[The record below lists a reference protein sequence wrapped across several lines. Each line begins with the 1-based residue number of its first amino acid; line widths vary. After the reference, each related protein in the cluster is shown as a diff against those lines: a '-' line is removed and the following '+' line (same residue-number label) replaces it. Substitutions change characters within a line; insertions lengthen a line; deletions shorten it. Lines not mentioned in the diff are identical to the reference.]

1 MYRSFALSH
10 RESTEPLHKF
20 VTRQELPI
28 LAFVNAG
35 LAVLPVIDKVAT
47 LGTSVYSSYFSTNEK
62 PESSSGTVG
71 TTIGEIISGESST
84 IKDVAT
90 VSLSGYILS
99 KLTAYTVD
107 TFIQKHGDSSQTA
120 VEKILEKGW
129 SFITNP
135 SYNKIKAPIEN
146 GSKNGPPI
154 ESKNGPPIEKKKD
167 VDDWLTNVKDIPEKN
182 KSLLLIIVASLAT
195 FVHSLGAL
203 EMQKQIQRPSSAEV
217 MNLKKENEDKSNDN
231 DKNNDWVKSEDDL
244 LKSTQKNSRENYS
257 LGQTE
262 NFTLNKQLRDIYK
275 QSDFYTKQSGY
286 TLSTRIPQISDFSI
300 VRAVFNCLVGLAV
313 EIKSILGIY
322 NKGDEHDHIKGFSQW
337 VNMIFYWEILA
348 HMLKIHGWAPI
359 YTALQQIALI
369 LRSDVPENE
378 AKITKN
384 EVKRGNFSRWNK
396 RK

>member
-10 RESTEPLHKF
+10 RGSTKPLHKI
-20 VTRQELPI
+20 VTHQELPI

-62 PESSSGTVG
+62 TESSSGTVG

-135 SYNKIKAPIEN
+135 SYKIKAPIGN
-146 GSKNGPPI
+146 GSGPAI
-154 ESKNGPPIEKKKD
+154 ENKKD

-203 EMQKQIQRPSSAEV
+203 EMQKQIQRSSSGEV
-217 MNLKKENEDKSNDN
+217 MNLKKEKEDKSNDN

-244 LKSTQKNSRENYS
+244 LKSSQKNSRGT

-286 TLSTRIPQISDFSI
+286 TLSTRIPQISNFSI

-369 LRSDVPENE
+369 LRSDVPLPE
-378 AKITKN
+378 AKIT

>member
-20 VTRQELPI
+20 VTRQESPI
-28 LAFVNAG
+28 LAIVNAG

-47 LGTSVYSSYFSTNEK
+47 LGTSVYSSYFSTQQDDK
-62 PESSSGTVG
+62 KESSNTIG

-120 VEKILEKGW
+120 VEKLLEKGW
-129 SFITNP
+129 GFITNP
-135 SYNKIKAPIEN
+135 SNNIKEKPKIEDPSHPIEN
-146 GSKNGPPI
+146 
-154 ESKNGPPIEKKKD
+154 KKD
-167 VDDWLTNVKDIPEKN
+167 IDDWLTNVKDIPENN

-195 FVHSLGAL
+195 FIHSLGAL
-203 EMQKQIQRPSSAEV
+203 EMQRQIQRPSSADILA
-217 MNLKKENEDKSNDN
+217 MNLQKEEEDKGNDN

-244 LKSTQKNSRENYS
+244 LKSTKKDGSEKYL
-257 LGQTE
+257 LGQSET
-262 NFTLNKQLRDIYK
+262 FTINKQMRDIYK
-275 QSDFYTKQSGY
+275 RSDFYTKQSGY
-286 TLSTRIPQISDFSI
+286 KFSAGMLQLSDFSI
-300 VRAVFNCLVGLAV
+300 VRVIFNFLVGLAI

-322 NKGDEHDHIKGFSQW
+322 NKSDEHDHIKGFSQW
-337 VNMIFYWEILA
+337 VNMLFYWEILA

-359 YTALQQIALI
+359 YRALQQIALI
-369 LRSDVPENE
+369 LKSDSQSPETFPKTENK
-378 AKITKN
+378 AG
-384 EVKRGNFSRWNK
+384 RGNFSRWNK